1 MHSSPKNISIN
12 DFDYDLPNERI
23 ALFPLENRDQSKLLI
38 FKDEQI
44 KEDRFENILT
54 HIPKETLL
62 VFNNSKVINARI
74 VFEKSTGSKI
84 EIFCLEPAG
93 DTYEYSSVMS
103 EKGSSIWKCFI
114 GGVSKWK
121 TEYLEKFVFIIDK
134 EIVFKAKIISNLSE
148 GFVVKFEWNDESIS
162 FAEILDKTGDVPL
175 PPYIKRSTELT
186 DSRRYQT
193 VYAQHNGSVAA
204 PTAGLHFNEQI
215 MAQLNQHQIHQAFV
229 TLHVGAGTFK
239 PVKSETMQ
247 AHEMHAEW
255 IDVDLN
261 TIQKIVDQKELII
274 AVGTTSLRTL
284 ESLYWLGVKSLL
296 NPDLENLMLYQ
307 WDAYELQANEI
318 SKVEALTA
326 LMVWMN
332 KKTINR
338 IFTTTQLLITPGYSF
353 KIVKAMVTNFHQP
366 KSTLLLLVAA
376 AIGSKWKTCYEYAL
390 QNDYRFLS
398 YGDANLLFMAES

>member
-1 MHSSPKNISIN
+1 MHPSPKNISIN

-23 ALFPLENRDQSKLLI
+23 ASFPLENRDQSKLLI

-44 KEDRFENILT
+44 NEDRFENILT
-54 HIPKETLL
+54 HIPKESLL

-74 VFEKSTGSKI
+74 VFEKTTGSKI

-93 DTYEYSSVMS
+93 NTNEYSSVMS

-121 TEYLEKFVFIIDK
+121 TEFLEKVVIINDQ
-134 EIVFKAKIISNLSE
+134 EIVFRAKIISYLSE
-148 GFVVKFEWNDESIS
+148 GYVVKFEWNDESIS

-175 PPYIKRSTELT
+175 PPYIKRSTELADT
-186 DSRRYQT
+186 SRYQT

-204 PTAGLHFNEQI
+204 PTAGLHFTEQI
-215 MAQLNQHQIHQAFV
+215 LAQLNQHQIHQAFV

-247 AHEMHAEW
+247 SHEMHSEW
-255 IDVDLN
+255 IDVDIQ
-261 TIQKIVDQKELII
+261 TIQKIINQKSLIV

-296 NPDLENLMLYQ
+296 NPSIEMLDIQQ
-307 WDAYELQANEI
+307 WDAYELQANDI
-318 SKVEALTA
+318 SKEAALTA
-326 LMVWMN
+326 LIEWIN
-332 KKTINR
+332 KKGLTR

>member
-1 MHSSPKNISIN
+1 MNSSPKNISIN

-38 FKDEQI
+38 FKDDQI
-44 KEDRFENILT
+44 TEDRFENILT
-54 HIPKETLL
+54 HIPKESLL

-93 DTYEYSSVMS
+93 DTHEYASVMA

-121 TEYLEKFVFIIDK
+121 TEYLEKVVIINDQ
-134 EIVFKAKIISNLSE
+134 EIVFRAKIMSNLSE
-148 GFVVKFEWNDESIS
+148 GFVVKFDWNDQSIS
-162 FAEILDKTGDVPL
+162 FAEVLDKTGDVPL

-186 DSRRYQT
+186 DTSRYQT
-193 VYAQHNGSVAA
+193 VYAQHDGSVAA
-204 PTAGLHFNEQI
+204 PTAGLHFTEQI
-215 MAQLNQHQIHQAFV
+215 LAQLNQYQIHQAFV

-247 AHEMHAEW
+247 EHEMHSEW
-255 IDVDLN
+255 IDVDIN
-261 TIQKIVDQKELII
+261 TIQKIVDQKKLII

-284 ESLYWLGVKSLL
+284 ESLYWLGVKSFL
-296 NPDLENLMLYQ
+296 NPDIEMLDIQQ
-307 WDAYELQANEI
+307 WDAYELQAKEI
-318 SKVEALTA
+318 SKEEALTA
-326 LMVWMN
+326 LLVWMS
-332 KKTINR
+332 KKGVSR
-338 IFTTTQLLITPGYSF
+338 IFTTTQLLITPSYTF
-353 KIVKAMVTNFHQP
+353 KIVKAIVTNFHQP
-366 KSTLLLLVAA
+366 KSTLLLLVSA
-376 AIGSKWKTCYEYAL
+376 AIGPKWKACYEFAL
-390 QNDYRFLS
+390 KNDYRFLS

>member
-1 MHSSPKNISIN
+1 MHLSPKNISIN

-38 FKDEQI
+38 FKDEKI
-44 KEDRFENILT
+44 NEERFENILT
-54 HIPKETLL
+54 HIPKESLL

-93 DTYEYSSVMS
+93 DTHEYASVMA

-121 TEYLEKFVFIIDK
+121 TEYLEKVVNINDQ
-134 EIVFKAKIISNLSE
+134 EIVFRAKIMSNLSE
-148 GFVVKFEWNDESIS
+148 GFVVKFDWNDESIS

-175 PPYIKRSTELT
+175 PPYIKRSTELADT
-186 DSRRYQT
+186 SRYQT
-193 VYAQHNGSVAA
+193 VYAQHSGSVAA
-204 PTAGLHFNEQI
+204 PTAGLHFTEQI
-215 MAQLNQHQIHQAFV
+215 LAQLNQYQIYEAFV

-247 AHEMHAEW
+247 AHEMHSEW
-255 IDVDLN
+255 IDVDIN
-261 TIQKIVDQKELII
+261 TIQKIADQKALII

-296 NPDLENLMLYQ
+296 NPEIEMLEIQQ
-307 WDAYELQANEI
+307 WDAYELQAKDI
-318 SKVEALTA
+318 SKEAALTA
-326 LMVWMN
+326 LLVWMN
-332 KKTINR
+332 KMGVSR

-376 AIGSKWKTCYEYAL
+376 AIGPKWKACYEYAL
-390 QNDYRFLS
+390 ENDFRFLS

>member
-1 MHSSPKNISIN
+1 MNSSPKNISIN
-12 DFDYDLPNERI
+12 DFDYNLPNERI

-38 FKDEQI
+38 FKNEEI
-44 KEDRFENILT
+44 KEDRFEHILA
-54 HIPKETLL
+54 HIPKESLL
-62 VFNNSKVINARI
+62 IFNNSKVINARI
-74 VFEKSTGSKI
+74 VFEKNIGSKI

-93 DTYEYSSVMS
+93 DSNEYSTVMA

-114 GGVSKWK
+114 GGVAKWK
-121 TEYLEKFVFIIDK
+121 TDFLEKVVIINDQ
-134 EIVFKAKIISNLSE
+134 EIVFRAKIMSNLSE
-148 GFVVKFEWNDESIS
+148 GFVVKFDWNDESIS

-175 PPYIKRSTELT
+175 PPYIKRSTELA
-186 DSRRYQT
+186 DSSRYQT
-193 VYAQHNGSVAA
+193 VYAQHDGSVAA
-204 PTAGLHFNEQI
+204 PTAGLHFTEQI
-215 MAQLNQHQIHQAFV
+215 LAQLNQHHIHQAFV

-247 AHEMHAEW
+247 EHEMHSEW
-255 IDVDLN
+255 IDVDIN
-261 TIQKIVDQKELII
+261 TIQKIVNQNELII

-296 NPDLENLMLYQ
+296 NPEIEMLDIQQ

-318 SKVEALTA
+318 SKEAALTS

-332 KKTINR
+332 NKGLSR

-376 AIGSKWKTCYEYAL
+376 AIGTKWKASYEYAL
-390 QNDYRFLS
+390 ENDFRFLS

>member
-1 MHSSPKNISIN
+1 MHPSPKNISIN

-38 FKDEQI
+38 FKDDEI
-44 KEDRFENILT
+44 NEDRFENILT
-54 HIPKETLL
+54 HIPKESLL

-93 DTYEYSSVMS
+93 DTHEYSSVMA

-121 TEYLEKFVFIIDK
+121 TEFLEKFVFVNDK
-134 EIVFKAKIISNLSE
+134 EIVFKAKIMSNLSE
-148 GFVVKFEWNDESIS
+148 GFIVKFEWNDDSIS

-175 PPYIKRSTELT
+175 PPYIKRSTELADT
-186 DSRRYQT
+186 SRYQT

-204 PTAGLHFNEQI
+204 PTAGLHFTEQI
-215 MAQLNQHQIHQAFV
+215 LAQLKDHQIYQAFV

-239 PVKSETMQ
+239 PVKAETMQ
-247 AHEMHAEW
+247 EHEMHSEW
-255 IDVDLN
+255 IDVDIQ
-261 TIQKIVDQKELII
+261 TIQKIINQKELII

-296 NPDLENLMLYQ
+296 NPDLENLIIHQ
-307 WDAYELQANEI
+307 WDAYELQAKEI
-318 SKVEALTA
+318 SKNEALEA
-326 LMVWMN
+326 LINWMN
-332 KKTINR
+332 KKGINR
-338 IFTTTQLLITPGYSF
+338 VFTTTQLLITPGYQF

-376 AIGSKWKTCYEYAL
+376 AIGPKWKTCYEFAL
-390 QNDYRFLS
+390 ENGYRFLS

>member
-1 MHSSPKNISIN
+1 MNSSPKNISIN

-54 HIPKETLL
+54 HIPKESLL

-74 VFEKSTGSKI
+74 FFEKSTGSKI

-93 DTYEYSSVMS
+93 ETHEYASVMA
-103 EKGSSIWKCFI
+103 EKGSSIWKCFV

-121 TEYLEKFVFIIDK
+121 IEFLEKSVFINDK

-148 GFVVKFEWNDESIS
+148 GFIVKFEWNDETIS
-162 FAEILDKTGDVPL
+162 FAEVLDKTGDVPL

-186 DSRRYQT
+186 DTSRYQT
-193 VYAQHNGSVAA
+193 VYAQLDGSVAA
-204 PTAGLHFNEQI
+204 PTAGLHFTEQI
-215 MAQLNQHQIHQAFV
+215 LAQLNQHQIHQAFV

-247 AHEMHAEW
+247 AHEMHSEW
-255 IDVDLN
+255 VDVDIN
-261 TIQKIVDQKELII
+261 TIQKIIDQKELII

-284 ESLYWLGVKSLL
+284 ESLYWLGVKSIL
-296 NPDLENLMLYQ
+296 NPDIEMLDIQQ
-307 WDAYELQANEI
+307 WDAYELPANEI
-318 SKVEALTA
+318 SKEAALTA
-326 LMVWMN
+326 LLAWMN
-332 KKTINR
+332 KKGVSR
-338 IFTTTQLLITPGYSF
+338 IFTTTQLLITPGYQF

-376 AIGSKWKTCYEYAL
+376 AIGLKWKTCYEYAL
-390 QNDYRFLS
+390 ENGFRFLS
-398 YGDANLLFMAES
+398 YGDANLLFMVES

>member
-1 MHSSPKNISIN
+1 MNASPKNISIH
-12 DFDYDLPNERI
+12 DFDYNLPNERI

-38 FKDEQI
+38 FKNEEI
-44 KEDRFENILT
+44 KEDRFENILA
-54 HIPKETLL
+54 HIPKESLL
-62 VFNNSKVINARI
+62 IFNNSKVINARI
-74 VFEKSTGSKI
+74 VFEKNTGSKI

-93 DTYEYSSVMS
+93 DTHEYASVMA

-114 GGVSKWK
+114 GGVAKWK
-121 TEYLEKFVFIIDK
+121 TEFLEKVVIINDQ
-134 EIVFKAKIISNLSE
+134 EIVFRAKIMSNLSE

-175 PPYIKRSTELT
+175 PPYIKRSTELADT
-186 DSRRYQT
+186 SRYQT
-193 VYAQHNGSVAA
+193 VYAQHDGSVAA
-204 PTAGLHFNEQI
+204 PTAGLHFTEQI
-215 MAQLNQHQIHQAFV
+215 LAHLNQYQIHKAFV

-247 AHEMHAEW
+247 EHEMHSEW
-255 IDVDLN
+255 IDVDIN
-261 TIQKIVDQKELII
+261 TIQKIADQKELII

-296 NPDLENLMLYQ
+296 NPEIEMLDIQQ
-307 WDAYELQANEI
+307 WDAYELPANEI
-318 SKVEALTA
+318 SKEAALTA

-332 KKTINR
+332 KKRVSR

-376 AIGSKWKTCYEYAL
+376 AIGTKWKACYEYAL
-390 QNDYRFLS
+390 ENDFRFLS

>member
-1 MHSSPKNISIN
+1 MHPSPKNISIN

-23 ALFPLENRDQSKLLI
+23 ALFPLVKRDQSKLLI
-38 FKDEQI
+38 FKNEQI
-44 KEDRFENILT
+44 TEDRFENILT
-54 HIPKETLL
+54 HIPKESLL

-93 DTYEYSSVMS
+93 DTHEYASVMA
-103 EKGSSIWKCFI
+103 EKGRSIWKCFI

-121 TEYLEKFVFIIDK
+121 SEYLEKVVIINDQ
-134 EIVFKAKIISNLSE
+134 EIEFRAKIMSNLSE
-148 GFVVKFEWNDESIS
+148 GFVVKFDWNDESIS

-175 PPYIKRSTELT
+175 PPYIKRSTELADT
-186 DSRRYQT
+186 SRYQT
-193 VYAQHNGSVAA
+193 VYAQHDGSVAA
-204 PTAGLHFNEQI
+204 PTAGLHFTKQI
-215 MAQLNQHQIHQAFV
+215 LAQLNQHQIHQAFV

-247 AHEMHAEW
+247 EHEMHSEW
-255 IDVDLN
+255 IDVNIN
-261 TIQKIVDQKELII
+261 TIQKIIDQKELII

-296 NPDLENLMLYQ
+296 NPDLENLVIHQ
-307 WDAYELQANEI
+307 WDAFDLQAKDIAKN
-318 SKVEALTA
+318 EALEA
-326 LMVWMN
+326 LISWMN
-332 KKTINR
+332 KKGFTR
-338 IFTTTQLLITPGYSF
+338 IFTKTQLLITPGYSF

-376 AIGSKWKTCYEYAL
+376 AVGPKWKACYQYAL
-390 QNDYRFLS
+390 ENDFRFLS

>member
-1 MHSSPKNISIN
+1 MNSSPKNISIN

-23 ALFPLENRDQSKLLI
+23 ALFPLVNRDQSKLLI
-38 FKDEQI
+38 FKNEQI
-44 KEDRFENILT
+44 TEDRFENILA
-54 HIPKETLL
+54 HIPKESLL

-93 DTYEYSSVMS
+93 DSDEYSTVMA

-121 TEYLEKFVFIIDK
+121 TEYLEKVVIINDQ
-134 EIVFKAKIISNLSE
+134 EIVFRAKIMSNLSE
-148 GFVVKFEWNDESIS
+148 GFVVNFDWNDESIS

-175 PPYIKRSTELT
+175 PPYIKRSTELADT
-186 DSRRYQT
+186 SRYQT
-193 VYAQHNGSVAA
+193 VYAQHDGSVAA
-204 PTAGLHFNEQI
+204 PTAGLHFTEQI
-215 MAQLNQHQIHQAFV
+215 LAQLNQHQIHQAFL

-247 AHEMHAEW
+247 EHEMHSEW
-255 IDVDLN
+255 IDVDIN
-261 TIQKIVDQKELII
+261 TIQKIADQKELII

-296 NPDLENLMLYQ
+296 NPEIEMLDIQQ
-307 WDAYELQANEI
+307 WDAYELPANEI
-318 SKVEALTA
+318 SKEAALTA

-332 KKTINR
+332 KKRVSR

-376 AIGSKWKTCYEYAL
+376 AIGTKWKACYEYAL
-390 QNDYRFLS
+390 ENDFRFLS

>member
-12 DFDYDLPNERI
+12 DFYYDLSNERI

-38 FKDEQI
+38 FKNEEI
-44 KEDRFENILT
+44 KEDRFENILS
-54 HIPKETLL
+54 HIPKESLL

-93 DTYEYSSVMS
+93 NTHEYASVMA

-121 TEYLEKFVFIIDK
+121 TEFLEKVVIINDH
-134 EIVFKAKIISNLSE
+134 EIVFRAKIVSNLSE
-148 GFVVKFEWNDESIS
+148 GFVVKFDWNDESIS
-162 FAEILDKTGDVPL
+162 FAEILDKTGEVPL
-175 PPYIKRSTELT
+175 PPYIKRSTELADT
-186 DSRRYQT
+186 SRYQT
-193 VYAQHNGSVAA
+193 VYAQHDGSVAA
-204 PTAGLHFNEQI
+204 PTAGLHFTEQI
-215 MAQLNQHQIHQAFV
+215 MAQLNQYQIHLVFV

-247 AHEMHAEW
+247 EHEMHSEW
-255 IDVDLN
+255 IDVDIN
-261 TIQKIVDQKELII
+261 TIQKIADQKELII

-296 NPDLENLMLYQ
+296 NPEIEMLDIQQ
-307 WDAYELQANEI
+307 WDAYELNANEI
-318 SKVEALTA
+318 SKEAALTA

-332 KKTINR
+332 KKRVSR

-376 AIGSKWKTCYEYAL
+376 AIGPKWKACYEFAL
-390 QNDYRFLS
+390 DNDYRFLS

>member
-1 MHSSPKNISIN
+1 MNLSPKNISIN

-38 FKDEQI
+38 FKDEEI
-44 KEDRFENILT
+44 KEDRFENIST
-54 HIPKETLL
+54 HIPKESLL

-93 DTYEYSSVMS
+93 ETHEYASVMA
-103 EKGSSIWKCFI
+103 EKGSSIWKCFV

-121 TEYLEKFVFIIDK
+121 IEFLEKSVFINDK

-148 GFVVKFEWNDESIS
+148 GFIVKFEWNDETIS
-162 FAEILDKTGDVPL
+162 FAEVLDKTGDVPL

-186 DSRRYQT
+186 DTSRYQT
-193 VYAQHNGSVAA
+193 VYAQLDGSVAA
-204 PTAGLHFNEQI
+204 PTAGLHFTEQI
-215 MAQLNQHQIHQAFV
+215 LAQLNQHQIHQAFV

-247 AHEMHAEW
+247 AHEMHSEW
-255 IDVDLN
+255 VDVDIN
-261 TIQKIVDQKELII
+261 TIQKIIDQKELII

-284 ESLYWLGVKSLL
+284 ESLYWLGVKSIL
-296 NPDLENLMLYQ
+296 NPDIEMLDIQQ
-307 WDAYELQANEI
+307 WDAYELPANEI
-318 SKVEALTA
+318 SKEAALTA
-326 LMVWMN
+326 LLAWMN
-332 KKTINR
+332 KKGVSR
-338 IFTTTQLLITPGYSF
+338 IFTTTQLLITPGYQF

-376 AIGSKWKTCYEYAL
+376 AIGLKWKTCYEYAL
-390 QNDYRFLS
+390 ENGFRFLS
-398 YGDANLLFMAES
+398 YGDANLLFMVES

>member
-1 MHSSPKNISIN
+1 MNSSPKNISIN

-44 KEDRFENILT
+44 TEDRFENILT
-54 HIPKETLL
+54 HIPKESLL

-93 DTYEYSSVMS
+93 DTHEYASVMA

-114 GGVSKWK
+114 GGAAKWK
-121 TEYLEKFVFIIDK
+121 TEFLDKLVIINDT
-134 EIVFKAKIISNLSE
+134 EIVFRTKIISNLSE
-148 GFVVKFEWNDESIS
+148 GYIVKFEWNDNSIS

-175 PPYIKRSTELT
+175 PPYIKRSTELVDT
-186 DSRRYQT
+186 SRYQT

-204 PTAGLHFNEQI
+204 PTAGLHFTEQI

-255 IDVDLN
+255 IDIDIN
-261 TIQKIVDQKELII
+261 TIQKIADQKELII

-284 ESLYWLGVKSLL
+284 ESLFWLGVKSLL
-296 NPDLENLMLYQ
+296 NPDIELLDIQQ
-307 WDAYELQANEI
+307 WDAYELNANDI
-318 SKVEALTA
+318 SKEAALTA
-326 LMVWMN
+326 LLVWMN
-332 KKTINR
+332 KKGINR
-338 IFTTTQLLITPGYSF
+338 IFTTTQLLITPGYTF

-390 QNDYRFLS
+390 ENDFRFLS
-398 YGDANLLFMAES
+398 YGDAKLLFMAES

>member
-1 MHSSPKNISIN
+1 MHPSPKNISIH

-38 FKDEQI
+38 FNDEQI
-44 KEDRFENILT
+44 TEDRFENILT
-54 HIPKETLL
+54 HIPKESLL

-93 DTYEYSSVMS
+93 DTNEYTSVMA

-121 TEYLEKFVFIIDK
+121 TEYLEKFVFINDK

-148 GFVVKFEWNDESIS
+148 GFIVKFEWNDETIS
-162 FAEILDKTGDVPL
+162 FAEVLDKTGDVPL

-186 DSRRYQT
+186 DTSRYQT
-193 VYAQHNGSVAA
+193 VYAQLDGSVAA
-204 PTAGLHFNEQI
+204 PTAGLHFTEQI
-215 MAQLNQHQIHQAFV
+215 LAQLNQHQIHQAFV

-247 AHEMHAEW
+247 AHEMHSEW
-255 IDVDLN
+255 VDVDIN
-261 TIQKIVDQKELII
+261 TIQKIIDQKELII

-284 ESLYWLGVKSLL
+284 ESLYWLGVKSIL
-296 NPDLENLMLYQ
+296 NPDIEMLDIQQ
-307 WDAYELQANEI
+307 WDAYELPANEI
-318 SKVEALTA
+318 SKEAALTA
-326 LMVWMN
+326 LLAWMN
-332 KKTINR
+332 KKGVSR
-338 IFTTTQLLITPGYSF
+338 IFTTTQLLITPGYQF

-376 AIGSKWKTCYEYAL
+376 AIGLKWKTCYEYAL
-390 QNDYRFLS
+390 ENGFRFLS
-398 YGDANLLFMAES
+398 YGDANLLFMVES

>member
-1 MHSSPKNISIN
+1 MHPSPKNISIH

-38 FKDEQI
+38 FNDEQI

-54 HIPKETLL
+54 HIPKESLL

-93 DTYEYSSVMS
+93 ETHEYASVMA

-114 GGVSKWK
+114 GGVAKWK
-121 TEYLEKFVFIIDK
+121 TEFLEKVVIINDQ
-134 EIVFKAKIISNLSE
+134 EIVFRAKIMSNLSE
-148 GFVVKFEWNDESIS
+148 GFIVKFEWNDDSIS

-186 DSRRYQT
+186 DTSRYQT
-193 VYAQHNGSVAA
+193 VYAQHDGSVAA
-204 PTAGLHFNEQI
+204 PTAGLHFTEQI
-215 MAQLNQHQIHQAFV
+215 LAQLNQHQIHQAFV

-239 PVKSETMQ
+239 PVKAETMQ
-247 AHEMHAEW
+247 EHEMHSEW
-255 IDVDLN
+255 IDVDIN

-284 ESLYWLGVKSLL
+284 ESLYWLGVKLLL
-296 NPDLENLMLYQ
+296 NPDLEMLDIQQ
-307 WDAYELQANEI
+307 WDAYELQAKEI
-318 SKVEALTA
+318 SKNEALEA
-326 LMVWMN
+326 LINWMN
-332 KKTINR
+332 KKGINR
-338 IFTTTQLLITPGYSF
+338 VFTTTQLLITPGYQF

-376 AIGSKWKTCYEYAL
+376 AIGLKWKTCYEFAL
-390 QNDYRFLS
+390 ENGYRFLS

>member
-1 MHSSPKNISIN
+1 MHPSPKNISIN

-38 FKDEQI
+38 FKDEEI
-44 KEDRFENILT
+44 KEDRFENIST
-54 HIPKETLL
+54 HIPKESLL

-93 DTYEYSSVMS
+93 DTHEYSSVMA

-121 TEYLEKFVFIIDK
+121 TEYLEKSVFINGK
-134 EIVFKAKIISNLSE
+134 EIVFKAKIMSNLSE
-148 GFVVKFEWNDESIS
+148 GFIVKFEWNDNSIS
-162 FAEILDKTGDVPL
+162 FAEVLDKTGDVPL
-175 PPYIKRSTELT
+175 PPYIKRNTELA
-186 DSRRYQT
+186 DSSRYQT
-193 VYAQHNGSVAA
+193 VYAQHDGSVAA
-204 PTAGLHFNEQI
+204 PTAGLHFTEQI
-215 MAQLNQHQIHQAFV
+215 LAQLNQHQIHQAFV

-239 PVKSETMQ
+239 PVKAETMQ
-247 AHEMHAEW
+247 EHEMHSEW
-255 IDVDLN
+255 IDVDIH
-261 TIQKIVDQKELII
+261 TIQKIIDQKSLII

-284 ESLYWLGVKSLL
+284 ESLYWLGIKSLL
-296 NPDLENLMLYQ
+296 NPEIESLMLHQ
-307 WDAYELQANEI
+307 WDAYELQAKDI
-318 SKVEALTA
+318 SKNESLEG
-326 LMVWMN
+326 LINWMN
-332 KKTINR
+332 KKGLTR

-376 AIGSKWKTCYEYAL
+376 AIGSTWKTCYEYAL
-390 QNDYRFLS
+390 ENDYRFLS

>member
-1 MHSSPKNISIN
+1 MYPSPKNISIN

-38 FKDEQI
+38 FKDEEI
-44 KEDRFENILT
+44 KEDRFENILS
-54 HIPKETLL
+54 HIPKESLL

-93 DTYEYSSVMS
+93 DTHEYSSVMA

-121 TEYLEKFVFIIDK
+121 TEYLEKSVFINGK
-134 EIVFKAKIISNLSE
+134 EIVFKAKIMSNLSE
-148 GFVVKFEWNDESIS
+148 GFIVKFEWNDNSIS
-162 FAEILDKTGDVPL
+162 FAEVLDKTGDVPL
-175 PPYIKRSTELT
+175 PPYIKRNTELA
-186 DSRRYQT
+186 DSSRYQT
-193 VYAQHNGSVAA
+193 VYAQHDGSVAA
-204 PTAGLHFNEQI
+204 PTAGLHFTEQI
-215 MAQLNQHQIHQAFV
+215 LAQLNQHQIQQAFV

-239 PVKSETMQ
+239 PVKAETMQ
-247 AHEMHAEW
+247 AHEMHSEW
-255 IDVDLN
+255 IDVDIQ
-261 TIQKIVDQKELII
+261 TIQKIIDQKSLII

-284 ESLYWLGVKSLL
+284 ESLYWLGIKSLL
-296 NPDLENLMLYQ
+296 NPDLENLIIHQ
-307 WDAYELQANEI
+307 WDAYDLQAKDI
-318 SKVEALTA
+318 SKNEALEG
-326 LMVWMN
+326 LIKWMN
-332 KKTINR
+332 KKGLIR

-353 KIVKAMVTNFHQP
+353 KIVKSMVTNFHQP

-376 AIGSKWKTCYEYAL
+376 AIGSTWKSCYDYAL